1 MKKKITNFIYSHF
14 IWLATSKLISN
25 LDLLLMKKSLGA
37 LSIYTA
43 KDIAKGI
50 RLIKAVKMIAP
61 ELYSVHDSKKDW
73 SIK

>member
-1 MKKKITNFIYSHF
+1 M
-14 IWLATSKLISN
+14 
-25 LDLLLMKKSLGA
+25 MKKSLGA